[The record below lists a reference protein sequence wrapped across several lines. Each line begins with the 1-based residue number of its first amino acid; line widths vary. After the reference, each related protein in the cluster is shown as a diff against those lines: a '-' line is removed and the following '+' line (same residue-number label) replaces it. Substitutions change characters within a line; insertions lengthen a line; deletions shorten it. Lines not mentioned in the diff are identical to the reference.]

1 MRQAAEIKPYQQQN
15 STGQKEMGKER
26 PTNDVQG
33 DGGVVDPAGIEIEMQ
48 DMDAENKNYE
58 SPDI

>member
-1 MRQAAEIKPYQQQN
+1 
-15 STGQKEMGKER
+15 MGKER
-26 PTNDVQG
+26 PTNDIQG
-33 DGGVVDPAGIEIEMQ
+33 DGGVVDPAGIEIKMQ